1 VARQRLDQLVVEQG
15 LAPTRAKAQALI
27 LAGEV
32 FAGERR
38 LDKPGTLLAAD
49 TALRL
54 RSTGPTYVSRGA
66 FKLLAGLD
74 TFAID
79 PAGRECLDIGA
90 STGGF
95 TEVLLARGAA
105 RVTAV
110 DVGHG
115 QLDWRLRTD
124 PRVVVL
130 ERTNARHLTLDLLP
144 AAPSLI
150 VCDAS
155 FIGLRTVLPA
165 ALGLAVPGAEL
176 VALIKPQ
183 FEAGPA
189 AVGKGGVVRDPAVHE
204 AVCASVR
211 HWLADVMGW
220 TVLGIEPS
228 PILGP
233 KGNRE
238 FLIGARKLG

>member
-1 VARQRLDQLVVEQG
+1 MARERVDQLVVAQG

-38 LDKPGTLLAAD
+38 LEKPGTLVAAD

-54 RSTGPTYVSRGA
+54 KTTGPGYVSRGA
-66 FKLLAGLD
+66 FKLIAGLD
-74 TFAID
+74 AFAID
-79 PAGRECLDIGA
+79 PTGRECLDIGA

-95 TEVLLARGAA
+95 TEVLLLRGAA
-105 RVTAV
+105 RVSAV

-115 QLDWRLRTD
+115 QFDWRLRND

-130 ERTNARHLTLDLLP
+130 ERTNARHLTIERLP
-144 AAPSLI
+144 APPSLV

-165 ALGLAVPGAEL
+165 ALGLAAPGAEL
-176 VALIKPQ
+176 VALVKPQ
-183 FEAGPA
+183 FEAGPE
-189 AVGKGGVVRDPAVHE
+189 AVGKGGVVRDPVVHE
-204 AVCASVR
+204 AVCATVR
-211 HWLADVMGW
+211 DWLEATMGW
-220 TVLGIEPS
+220 QVLGLTAS
-228 PILGP
+228 PVLGP

-238 FLIGARKLG
+238 FLIGARKPG

>member
-1 VARQRLDQLVVEQG
+1 MARERLDQLVVAQG
-15 LAPTRAKAQALI
+15 LAPSRTKAQALI

-32 FAGERR
+32 FAGENR
-38 LDKPGTLLAAD
+38 LDKPGTLIPAS
-49 TALRL
+49 TELRL
-54 RSTGPTYVSRGA
+54 KTTGPSYVSRGA
-66 FKLLAGLD
+66 FKLIAGLD
-74 TFAID
+74 AFAIS
-79 PAGRECLDIGA
+79 PAGKLCLDVGA

-95 TEVLLARGAA
+95 TDVLLERGA
-105 RVTAV
+105 RQVVAV

-115 QLDWRLRTD
+115 QLDWRLRND

-130 ERTNARHLTLDLLP
+130 ERTNARHLTAEMLP
-144 AAPSLI
+144 GAPALI

-155 FIGLRTVLPA
+155 FIGLRTVLAA
-165 ALGLAVPGAEL
+165 ALGLAARGAEL

-189 AVGKGGVVRDPAVHE
+189 AVGKGGVVRDPAVHD
-204 AVCASVR
+204 AVCAAVQD
-211 HWLADVMGW
+211 WLEATMRW
-220 TVLGIEPS
+220 TVLGITPS

-238 FLIGARKLG
+238 FLISARSPC